1 VSFLLINPYPDFTLN
16 HLTVPETLVAM
27 ISLGSSFSSTA
38 SMLPFSL
45 PLMMSPLVLASPLPG
60 SATEADGGPLLV
72 VAVIVLFSGSLMMV
86 RWSG

>member
-1 VSFLLINPYPDFTLN
+1 VPDTF
-16 HLTVPETLVAM
+16 VAI
-27 ISLGSSFSSTA
+27 ISLGSSFSAA

-45 PLMMSPLVLASPLPG
+45 PLMMSPLVLAMFSG

>member
-45 PLMMSPLVLASPLPG
+45 PLMMSPLVLASVG

>member
-1 VSFLLINPYPDFTLN
+1 MMNPYPDFTLN

-45 PLMMSPLVLASPLPG
+45 PLMMSPLVLALSPLPG

>member
-1 VSFLLINPYPDFTLN
+1 MYIKI
-16 HLTVPETLVAM
+16 LT
-27 ISLGSSFSSTA
+27 
-38 SMLPFSL
+38 FSL